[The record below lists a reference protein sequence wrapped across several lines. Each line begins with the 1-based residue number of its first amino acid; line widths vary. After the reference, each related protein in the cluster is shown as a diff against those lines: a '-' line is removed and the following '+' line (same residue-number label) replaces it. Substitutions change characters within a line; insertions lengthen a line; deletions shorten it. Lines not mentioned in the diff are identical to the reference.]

1 MHPSKGAPFLFV
13 CSGLPYIVMGV
24 GLSVYSFVGRGL
36 TGNSSVK
43 SGEIIDAIQICRFTI
58 NPILKGYFA
67 GVKIKINYS
76 LRSYQNLELL
86 SHSTFSFSRMH
97 SSRMRLYLEL
107 SSFDNSFVFMP

>member
-58 NPILKGYFA
+58 NPILKGYCFYVIVFIETMFVCDPIF
-67 GVKIKINYS
+67 GVI
-76 LRSYQNLELL
+76 L
-86 SHSTFSFSRMH
+86 
-97 SSRMRLYLEL
+97 
-107 SSFDNSFVFMP
+107 FMKNG